1 MKIELHQGGPSMG
14 IFRKMKEKRDA
25 KKKAE
30 LEECKKEFAEI
41 HMPRILFRRAIRNAE
56 EKGAP
61 IIIDGVCYN
70 WNGKVWISDKTPNA
84 YHR

>member
-1 MKIELHQGGPSMG
+1 
-14 IFRKMKEKRDA
+14 
-25 KKKAE
+25 
-30 LEECKKEFAEI
+30 
-41 HMPRILFRRAIRNAE
+41 MPRILFRRAIRNAE

-70 WNGKVWISDKTPNA
+70 WNGKVWISDETPNA